1 MDVQLV
7 TVLREYFKTQPVE
20 KAWVFGSF
28 AREEE
33 TADSDIDILVAFD
46 RANHVIGLLEHVRMT
61 LELEDKLGRKVD
73 LVEQGILLPFAVKS
87 AERDQKLV
95 YERAS

>member
-7 TVLREYFKTQPVE
+7 TILREYFKTQPVE

-33 TADSDIDILVAFD
+33 TKDSDIDILVVFD
-46 RANHVIGLLEHVRMT
+46 RKKHVVGLMEHVRMT
-61 LELEDKLGRKVD
+61 LDLEDKLGRKVD
-73 LVEQGILLPFAVKS
+73 LVEQGTLLPFAVES
-87 AERDQKLV
+87 AQRDQKLI
-95 YERAS
+95 YDRAS